1 MNKIQKALKNPR
13 LAKIFILSNILGPFL
28 NDKTYLKAMFKLQM
42 GYPLNLKSPKTFS
55 EKLQWLKLYDR
66 KPEYTT
72 MVDKYAVKN
81 YVAKK
86 IGEQYIIPTLGV
98 WDSAKDID
106 FDALPQQFVLKCTHD
121 SGTVVICRDKDKL
134 DKQATIKQ
142 LNKWLKRNYYRK
154 WREWPYKNV
163 PPRIIAE
170 KYMEDNSQ
178 KPDVKKDLPDYK
190 FFCFNGEPK
199 YCQVITGRNDKMCID
214 FFDKD
219 WYHQPFHEPQNYPF
233 ADIEPQKPNNYE
245 QMWNAARELAKDKDF
260 SRIDFYQIQD
270 NVYFGEITF
279 YPTSGFGG
287 FSPEN
292 YDEILGKMI
301 TFTGKSNRGGVKITL
316 NNDSYAIEII
326 ANDMHDYKFYCFDG
340 DVKFLY
346 ITSDRNAPSGLKE
359 DFFDAQTGKLLS
371 LNQEGYFNNPKTPNL
386 PTNFEQMKT
395 LAKQLSQG
403 IPHVRVDFY
412 EIDNKIYFGELT
424 FFCGSGFVPFTP
436 NEWNTNIGNCI
447 KLPTLY

>member
-1 MNKIQKALKNPR
+1 MMNKIQKALKNPR

-301 TFTGKSNRGGVKITL
+301 TFTGKSNRGG
-316 NNDSYAIEII
+316 
-326 ANDMHDYKFYCFDG
+326 
-340 DVKFLY
+340 
-346 ITSDRNAPSGLKE
+346 
-359 DFFDAQTGKLLS
+359 
-371 LNQEGYFNNPKTPNL
+371 
-386 PTNFEQMKT
+386 
-395 LAKQLSQG
+395 
-403 IPHVRVDFY
+403 
-412 EIDNKIYFGELT
+412 
-424 FFCGSGFVPFTP
+424 
-436 NEWNTNIGNCI
+436 
-447 KLPTLY
+447 